1 MCRHITSTSIWR
13 SCPSRRSASSTL
25 RRAAFLFRSPPDFP
39 LICSF
44 PRAGPSRSD
53 TYAHPSQG
61 RLPIECIHLS
71 TRTGSCKELS
81 HSASFLPPFWAAPA
95 HFYACSSVCRE
106 LLVEFVRFSK
116 NAIFRTFIGEK
127 SKKGLVILP
136 KKWYVVSNKGIT
148 LDT

>member
-1 MCRHITSTSIWR
+1 MLPNKGFPQRVK
-13 SCPSRRSASSTL
+13 
-25 RRAAFLFRSPPDFP
+25 AFAPDRLQKLIPLPAGFIKVSLCGFP
-39 LICSF
+39 TAIL
-44 PRAGPSRSD
+44 
-53 TYAHPSQG
+53 
-61 RLPIECIHLS
+61 
-71 TRTGSCKELS
+71 
-81 HSASFLPPFWAAPA
+81 
-95 HFYACSSVCRE
+95 FYACSSVCRE